1 MIIRTTIRDPAA
13 SAELDVEVTAEPETT
28 IGSLLRALPTAVNG
42 RPCFVG
48 TTKLDP
54 EATVAGSPLVPGATI
69 SVGEPDRA
77 QPWRPLAAAGA
88 IRVFAGPDAG
98 RVIWLSPGSHVI
110 GREWT
115 DIGLLRDQ
123 RVSRRHARLDV
134 SWTGEATVVDLG
146 SRNGTLVD
154 ELPVREPTV
163 LRPDGVLQVGD
174 DRLRWAPL
182 PSSRLRTTRAR
193 DGRVDFDRAFSPA
206 PAVPGVRIA
215 LPRNE
220 TPQRNIAVALLSSL
234 LPLPISIAMAILLK
248 SAYFLLFGILT
259 PITFFATQ
267 WVEGRQRRKKERE
280 FEERKRETLER
291 VRRHVVHEQWLRH
304 LVAPDEVDLTFAATH
319 EGPGLWPRN
328 ADSPDGLTLRVGVA
342 DEPATIQFDGEPW
355 PGFTEPVLRG
365 VPVTV
370 DLREIGV
377 LGVIG
382 PPDPVDALLRWLLVQ
397 LGTLRAPDELRLVLI
412 TASGGEHLA
421 WARWL
426 PHLCPDGPVPC
437 LVGNT
442 PETRTE
448 RIEELKNL
456 VTERLKARER
466 RHGSGFGEDVVVVL
480 DGARALRDI
489 PGMKEVLR
497 EGPSVGVYVIC
508 ADQRS
513 LNECRGVCELDGT
526 GMLLTRGRQGLPV
539 FVQPES
545 LGEQA
550 AERIARAVA
559 PMRDRLTLAR
569 AESVIPSAVRLLD
582 VLGLGVP
589 DADRVLARWS
599 SDPGPTTRVAI
610 GADGS
615 GPVTVDL
622 AADGPHTMLGG
633 ATGAGKSILLQTL
646 VTSLLLANRPD
657 ELNLVL
663 VDFKG
668 GSAFLPFED
677 CPHVVG
683 LIRST
688 GDTAADVF
696 DESAARRVLA
706 SVRAEVRRREAVL
719 ARYGGEIDAYWE
731 AGGRLPR
738 LVMVFD
744 EFARVLETSPDFLR
758 ELVNVAAK
766 GRSLGM
772 HLVLATQ
779 SLQGKLSPEL
789 KNNISLRITL
799 RQNEPS
805 DSTEVLGVPDA
816 ATIPSRLRGRGM
828 IMRVGGEQRTPQLF
842 QTGYLGNPPPT
853 GETPATARVLPW
865 EALGLPRPEAP
876 SSPARGR
883 TDQDLAIAAVLAAAA
898 RLPSGPPFRPLL
910 PPLPAALPLASVSGS
925 DEGVPY
931 GLVDDPANQ
940 AQPAM
945 ALDLGGTERLMVAG
959 GPQSGRTTF
968 VRTLI
973 SSLAARCSPS
983 RVWVY
988 VVENQPG
995 GLAAYASLPH
1005 CGAVAGGGEPDRI
1018 RRMVTW
1024 LAAEVERRRLSPAR
1038 GAGEPV
1044 IVLVIDGWEYFED
1057 RGSPDFFET
1066 PLLVT
1071 VRGIVAGGPPV
1082 GIHVVAVGGYDM
1094 LRGKTPDLF
1103 SQRLFLPFPREE
1115 TRRAYLAS
1123 GMVSPPLLPGRAI
1136 EAATG
1141 LHVQICL
1148 PPEHVTPVPGDR
1160 LPKPFPPLP
1169 DSVPLREV
1177 ADVDRSGDGTLDG
1190 TADGIVSGIPI
1201 GVGGPD
1207 VVPIALDL
1215 FETGPH
1221 LVLVSGP
1228 PGSGRSNAAL
1238 VVATGLLEAGVNV
1251 LAVAPPRSPLVRSLP
1266 GARTPTTTPPAD
1278 ARTPAATSSTD
1289 ARTPTTT
1296 SPADVRILTGTSF
1309 TDAGLREAAAAFGD
1323 ARYAVIVDDFD
1334 QLTITPTEQNFT
1346 TLPTLLQ
1353 DILAPADL
1361 GRRALIMTGDATP
1374 LLEGR
1379 RRSLSAE
1386 VAEILRT
1393 GTRLVLMPSNRVSA
1407 REHGLTLE
1415 PDQFFTGPPGRAYL
1429 CTSRRLDLVQ
1439 IADQSHAT

>member
-1 MIIRTTIRDPAA
+1 MIIRTTIRDAAA
-13 SAELDVEVTAEPETT
+13 SAELDVEVVAEPETT
-28 IGSLLRALPTAVNG
+28 VGSLLRALPVPVRG

-48 TTKLDP
+48 ATKLDP
-54 EATVAGSPLVPGATI
+54 DAPVADTPIVSGTTI
-69 SVGEPDRA
+69 SVGEPDGARRA
-77 QPWRPLAAAGA
+77 QPWRPLTAAGA

-98 RVIWLSPGSHVI
+98 QVLWLSPGSHVI

-115 DIGLLRDQ
+115 DIPLPRDQ
-123 RVSRRHARLDV
+123 KVSRRHARLDV
-134 SWTGEATVVDLG
+134 SWTGEVTVADLG
-146 SRNGTLVD
+146 SRGGTLVD
-154 ELPVREPTV
+154 ELPVRGGEPV
-163 LRPDGVLQVGD
+163 LLGPDGVLQVGD
-174 DRLRWAPL
+174 NRLRWAPL
-182 PSSRLRTTRAR
+182 PPSRLRTTRGR

-206 PAVPGVRIA
+206 PAVPAARIA

-220 TPQRNIAVALLSSL
+220 TPQRNSAVAVLSSL

-248 SAYFLLFGILT
+248 SPYFLLFGILT
-259 PITFFATQ
+259 PVTFFATQ
-267 WVEGRQRRKKERE
+267 WVEGRQRKKKERE
-280 FEERKRETLER
+280 FEERKQEALER
-291 VRRHVVHEQWLRH
+291 IRRHVVHEQWLRH

-342 DEPATIQFDGEPW
+342 DQPATIEFDGERW
-355 PGFTEPVLRG
+355 PGFAEPVLRG

-382 PPDPVDALLRWLLVQ
+382 PPQPVDALLRWLLVQ

-412 TASGGEHLA
+412 TASGGEHLG

-426 PHLCPDGPVPC
+426 PHLSPDGPVPC
-437 LVGNT
+437 LIGNT
-442 PETRTE
+442 PETRAE
-448 RIEELKNL
+448 RVEELKNL
-456 VTERLKARER
+456 VTERRGTR
-466 RHGSGFGEDVVVVL
+466 DRQFSEDVVVVL

-489 PGMKEVLR
+489 PGMKEILR

-513 LNECRGVCELDGT
+513 MNECRGVCDLDGV

-545 LGEQA
+545 LGARA

-569 AESVIPSAVRLLD
+569 AENVIPSAVRLLD

-589 DADRVLARWS
+589 DAGHVLTRWS
-599 SDPGPTTRVAI
+599 TDPRPTTRIAI

-615 GPVTVDL
+615 GPVFVDL

-668 GSAFLPFED
+668 GSAFLPFEH

-696 DESAARRVLA
+696 DESAAGRVLA
-706 SVRAEVRRREAVL
+706 SVRAEVRRREAIL

-853 GETPATARVLPW
+853 GATAATARPLPW
-865 EALGLPRPEAP
+865 PALGLPRPEAP
-876 SSPARGR
+876 SSTARGR
-883 TDQDLAIAAVLAAAA
+883 TDQDLAIAAVLDAA
-898 RLPSGPPFRPLL
+898 RRLPTEPPFRPLL
-910 PPLPAALPLASVSGS
+910 PPLPAALPLAAVAGA
-925 DEGVPY
+925 DGVPY
-931 GLVDDPANQ
+931 GLVDDPDQQ
-940 AQPAM
+940 AQPAL
-945 ALDLGGTERLMVAG
+945 ALNLGGTERLLVAG

-973 SSLAARCSPS
+973 SSLAARCSPAQ
-983 RVWVY
+983 VWLY
-988 VVENQPG
+988 VIENQPD

-1005 CGAVAGGGEPDRI
+1005 CGAVVAAGEPDRV
-1018 RRMVTW
+1018 RRVVTW
-1024 LAAEVERRRLSPAR
+1024 LTGEMDRRRLSPAR
-1038 GAGEPV
+1038 GSGDPA

-1057 RGSPDFFET
+1057 RGDPEFLET
-1066 PLLVT
+1066 PLLVA
-1071 VRGIVAGGPPV
+1071 VRGLVAGGPPV
-1082 GIHVVAVGGYDM
+1082 GIHVVAVGGHDM

-1103 SQRLFLPFPREE
+1103 SQRLLLPFPREE
-1115 TRRAYLAS
+1115 TRRFHLAS
-1123 GMVSPPLLPGRAI
+1123 SMVSPPVLPGRAI

-1148 PPEHVTPVPGDR
+1148 PPEQLTIMPGDGR
-1160 LPKPFPPLP
+1160 RPLAKPFPPMP
-1169 DSVPLREV
+1169 VTIPLSEI
-1177 ADVDRSGDGTLDG
+1177 GDAEGG
-1190 TADGIVSGIPI
+1190 AM

-1207 VVPIALDL
+1207 VVPVGVGGPDVLPVGLDL

-1238 VVATGLLEAGVNV
+1238 VMAAGLLRRGVGV
-1251 LAVAPPRSPLVRSLP
+1251 LAIAPPRSPLIRSLP
-1266 GARTPTTTPPAD
+1266 GARTLA
-1278 ARTPAATSSTD
+1278 
-1289 ARTPTTT
+1289 
-1296 SPADVRILTGTSF
+1296 GTSF
-1309 TDAGLREAAAAFGD
+1309 TDTDLREAVGAFEG
-1323 ARYAVIVDDFD
+1323 ARHAVIVDDFD

-1346 TLPTLLQ
+1346 PQPTLLQ

-1361 GRRALIMTGDATP
+1361 GSRALIMTGDATP

-1386 VAEILRT
+1386 VTEILRT
-1393 GTRLVLMPSNRVSA
+1393 GTRFLLTPANRINA

-1415 PDQFFTGPPGRAYL
+1415 ADQFFGGPPGRAYMA
-1429 CTSRRLDLVQ
+1429 TSRRVDLVQ
-1439 IADQSHAT
+1439 FAAMEDG

>member
-1 MIIRTTIRDPAA
+1 MIIRLTIRDPAA
-13 SAELDVEVTAEPETT
+13 STAVDAEVTAEPETLV
-28 IGSLLRALPTAVNG
+28 GSLLRALPFPVRG
-42 RPCFVG
+42 RPCYVG
-48 TTKLDP
+48 GDKLDP
-54 EATVAGSPLVPGATI
+54 DSPVSDSPLVPGATI
-69 SVGEPDRA
+69 SVGEPERT

-115 DIGLLRDQ
+115 DISLPLDQ
-123 RVSRRHARLDV
+123 KVSRRHARLDV

-154 ELPVREPTV
+154 ELGVQAPVP

-182 PSSRLRTTRAR
+182 PASRLRTTRAR
-193 DGRVDFDRAFSPA
+193 DGRIDFDRAFSPA
-206 PAVPGVRIA
+206 PAVAGARVT

-220 TPQRNIAVALLSSL
+220 APQRNIGVALVSSL
-234 LPLPISIAMAILLK
+234 LPLPISIAMAIFLK
-248 SAYFLLFGILT
+248 SPYFLLFGLLT
-259 PITFFATQ
+259 PITFFGTQ
-267 WVEGRQRRKKERE
+267 WVEGRQRKKKERE
-280 FEERKRETLER
+280 FAQRKQDTMER
-291 VRRHVVHEQWLRH
+291 VRQHVVHEQWLRH
-304 LVAPDEVDLTFAATH
+304 VVAPDEVDLTFAATH
-319 EGPGLWPRN
+319 EGHGLWPRN

-342 DEPATIQFDGEPW
+342 DEPATIAFEGEPW
-355 PGFTEPVLRG
+355 PGFVPPVLRG

-370 DLREIGV
+370 DLRQIGV

-382 PPDPVDALLRWLLVQ
+382 PPGPVDALLRWLLVQ

-421 WARWL
+421 WTRWL
-426 PHLCPDGPVPC
+426 PHLNVDAPVPC

-442 PETRTE
+442 PETRAE
-448 RIEELKNL
+448 RIEELKDL
-456 VTERLKARER
+456 VTERLKAKER
-466 RHGSGFGEDVVVVL
+466 HVTFAEEIVVVL

-497 EGPSVGVYVIC
+497 EGPTVGVYVIC

-513 LNECRGVCELDGT
+513 LNECRGVCELDGA

-539 FVQPES
+539 PVQPES

-569 AESVIPSAVRLLD
+569 ADSVIPDAVRLLD
-582 VLGLGVP
+582 ALGMGVP
-589 DADRVLARWS
+589 DAEAVLTRWAA
-599 SDPGPTTRVAI
+599 DPGPTTRVCV
-610 GADGS
+610 GADGT

-668 GSAFLPFED
+668 GSAFLPFER

-696 DESAARRVLA
+696 DEAAARRVLA

-719 ARYGGEIDAYWE
+719 ARYGGEIDAYWN

-805 DSTEVLGVPDA
+805 DSVEVLGVPDA

-842 QTGYLGNPPPT
+842 QTGYLGDPPST
-853 GETPATARVLPW
+853 GAAPATARLAPW
-865 EALGLPRPEAP
+865 PTLGLPRPESRDGGRRA
-876 SSPARGR
+876 SR
-883 TDQDLAIAAVLAAAA
+883 TDQDLAIAAVLEAAP
-898 RLPSGPPFRPLL
+898 RLPVEPPFRPLL
-910 PPLPAALPLASVSGS
+910 PPLPAALPLAALPGA
-925 DEGVPY
+925 DGVPFA
-931 GLVDDPANQ
+931 LLDDPANQ
-940 AQPAM
+940 AQPVM
-945 ALDLGGTERLMVAG
+945 SLDLAGTERLMVAG

-968 VRTLI
+968 CRTLI
-973 SSLAARCSPS
+973 SSLAARCSPEH
-983 RVWVY
+983 VWLY
-988 VVENQPG
+988 VIENQPG
-995 GLAAYASLPH
+995 GLAAYASLPL
-1005 CGAVAGGGEPDRI
+1005 CGAVVGGGEPDRI
-1018 RRMVTW
+1018 RRLVTW
-1024 LAAEVERRRLSPAR
+1024 LAEEVERRRLARLTPGGPA
-1038 GAGEPV
+1038 APA

-1071 VRGIVAGGPPV
+1071 LRGIVAGGAPV
-1082 GIHVVAVGGYDM
+1082 GIHTVAVGGHDM

-1103 SQRLFLPFPREE
+1103 SRRLFLPFPREE
-1115 TRRAYLAS
+1115 TRRSYLTS
-1123 GMVSPPLLPGRAI
+1123 GMVSPPVLAGRAI
-1136 EAATG
+1136 EAASG
-1141 LHVQICL
+1141 LHAQICL
-1148 PPEHVTPVPGDR
+1148 PPETLPGPVPPVSGSPVSGSPVPGSPVSGR
-1160 LPKPFPPLP
+1160 HSRAPAPAHAASANLGPRPFPPLP
-1169 DSVPLREV
+1169 AAVALRDLPSP
-1177 ADVDRSGDGTLDG
+1177 A
-1190 TADGIVSGIPI
+1190 I
-1201 GVGGPD
+1201 GVGGPG
-1207 VVPIALDL
+1207 VTPVGLDL
-1215 FETGPH
+1215 FDLGPH

-1228 PGSGRSNAAL
+1228 AGSGRSTAAL
-1238 VVATGLLEAGVNV
+1238 VMATVLLRAGVRV
-1251 LAVAPPRSPLVRSLP
+1251 LALAPPRSPLVRSLP
-1266 GARTPTTTPPAD
+1266 EARA
-1278 ARTPAATSSTD
+1278 
-1289 ARTPTTT
+1289 
-1296 SPADVRILTGTSF
+1296 LTGTSF
-1309 TDAGLREAAAAFGD
+1309 TDEELREAVEAFEGD
-1323 ARYAVIVDDFD
+1323 RYAVVVDDVD
-1334 QLTITPTEQNFT
+1334 QITITPREQGFD

-1353 DILAPADL
+1353 DLLAPSEL
-1361 GRRALIMTGDATP
+1361 GRRALVLCGDATS
-1374 LLEGR
+1374 LLEGHR
-1379 RRSLSAE
+1379 RALASEVSEVLRS
-1386 VAEILRT
+1386 
-1393 GTRLVLMPSNRVSA
+1393 GTRFLLTPTSRVHA
-1407 REHGLTLE
+1407 REHGINLE
-1415 PDQFFTGPPGRAYL
+1415 PDQFFAGPPGRAYMG
-1429 CTSRRLDLVQ
+1429 SARRLDLLQ
-1439 IADQSHAT
+1439 FATL

>member
-1 MIIRTTIRDPAA
+1 MTIRDPAA
-13 SAELDVEVTAEPETT
+13 GTAADVEVTAEPETP
-28 IGSLLRALPTAVNG
+28 IGSLLRALPFPING
-42 RPCFVG
+42 RPCYVG
-48 TTKLDP
+48 SGKLDP
-54 EATVAGSPLVPGATI
+54 DATVADSPLVPGATI
-69 SVGEPDRA
+69 SVGEPERT
-77 QPWRPLAAAGA
+77 QPWRPLSAAGA

-98 RVIWLSPGSHVI
+98 RVVWLTPGSHLI
-110 GREWT
+110 GREHA
-115 DIGLLRDQ
+115 DIDLPRDAK
-123 RVSRRHARLDV
+123 VSGRHARIDV

-146 SRNGTLVD
+146 SRHGTRVD
-154 ELPVREPTV
+154 EVDVRGPVA

-182 PSSRLRTTRAR
+182 PPARLRTTRAR

-206 PAVPGVRIA
+206 PAVPAARITM
-215 LPRNE
+215 PRDDV
-220 TPQRNIAVALLSSL
+220 PQRNTAVALLSSL
-234 LPLPISIAMAILLK
+234 LPLPISVAMAILLQ
-248 SAYFLLFGILT
+248 SPYFLLFGILT

-280 FEERKRETLER
+280 FDQRKRHTMELI
-291 VRRHVVHEQWLRH
+291 RRHVIREQWLRH
-304 LVAPDEVDLTFAATH
+304 VVAPDEVDLTFAATH

-342 DEPATIQFDGEPW
+342 DEPATIAFDGEPW
-355 PGFTEPVLRG
+355 PGFVPPVLRG

-397 LGTLRAPDELRLVLI
+397 LGTLRAPDELRVVLI

-426 PHLCPDGPVPC
+426 PHLNVDGPVPC

-442 PETRTE
+442 PQTRAE
-448 RIEELKNL
+448 RVEELKDL

-466 RHGSGFGEDVVVVL
+466 RFAEEVVVIL

-497 EGPSVGVYVIC
+497 QGPSVGVYVIC

-526 GMLLTRGRQGLPV
+526 GMLLTRARRGLPV
-539 FVQPES
+539 PVQPEG
-545 LGEQA
+545 LGMRS

-569 AESVIPSAVRLLD
+569 ADSAVPASVRLLD
-582 VLGLGVP
+582 VLGLP
-589 DADRVLARWS
+589 HLTARDVLARWAAA
-599 SDPGPTTRVAI
+599 PGPTTEVCI

-622 AADGPHTMLGG
+622 AADGPHAMLGG

-646 VTSLLLANRPD
+646 VTALLLANRPD

-668 GSAFLPFED
+668 GGAFLPFER

-706 SVRAEVRRREAVL
+706 SVRAEVRRRESVL
-719 ARYGGEIDAYWE
+719 ARYGGEIDAYWR

-789 KNNISLRITL
+789 KNNIALRITL

-805 DSTEVLGVPDA
+805 DSVEVLGVPDA
-816 ATIPSRLRGRGM
+816 AGIPSRLRGRGM

-842 QTGYLGNPPPT
+842 QTGYLGDPPPS
-853 GETPATARVLPW
+853 GPPPATARLLPW
-865 EALGLPRPEAP
+865 PAVGLPRPEVRQAP
-876 SSPARGR
+876 RAGR
-883 TDQDLAIAAVLAAAA
+883 TDQDLAIEAVAEAA
-898 RLPSGPPFRPLL
+898 RGLRAEPPFRPLL
-910 PPLPAALPLASVSGS
+910 PPLPAALHS
-925 DEGVPY
+925 DVLDGFPGVPY
-931 GLVDDPANQ
+931 GLADDPHHQ
-940 AQPAM
+940 AQPAA

-968 VRTLI
+968 CRTLI
-973 SSLAARCSPS
+973 SSLAARCSPDY
-983 RVWVY
+983 VWLY
-988 VVENQPG
+988 VIEHRPG
-995 GLAAYASLPH
+995 GLAAYADLPH
-1005 CGAVAGGGEPDRI
+1005 CGAVAGGDEPDRI
-1018 RRMVTW
+1018 RRIVTW
-1024 LAAEVERRRLSPAR
+1024 LAAEVERRRTARTPDDPA
-1038 GAGEPV
+1038 
-1044 IVLVIDGWEYFED
+1044 IVLVIDGWEYFEN
-1057 RGSPDFFET
+1057 RGDPDFFET
-1066 PLLVT
+1066 PLLAT
-1071 VRGIVAGGPPV
+1071 LRGIVAGGPPV
-1082 GIHVVAVGGYDM
+1082 GVHTVAAGGHDM

-1103 SQRLFLPFPREE
+1103 SRRLLLPFPREE
-1115 TRRAYLAS
+1115 TRRAYLS
-1123 GMVSPPLLPGRAI
+1123 PSMVSPPMLPGRAI
-1136 EAATG
+1136 EASSG

-1148 PPEHVTPVPGDR
+1148 PPDR
-1160 LPKPFPPLP
+1160 IPARHGRSSARAFPPLP
-1169 DSVPLREV
+1169 AHV
-1177 ADVDRSGDGTLDG
+1177 APGDLPG
-1190 TADGIVSGIPI
+1190 TAV

-1207 VVPIALDL
+1207 VTPVELDL
-1215 FETGPH
+1215 FGAGPH

-1228 PGSGRSNAAL
+1228 PGSGRSTAAL
-1238 VVATGLLEAGVNV
+1238 AIASMLLGQGIPV
-1251 LAVAPPRSPLVRSLP
+1251 LALAPPRSPLVRLP
-1266 GARTPTTTPPAD
+1266 GARA
-1278 ARTPAATSSTD
+1278 
-1289 ARTPTTT
+1289 
-1296 SPADVRILTGTSF
+1296 LTGTTF
-1309 TDAGLREAAAAFGD
+1309 ADADLREAVAGLD
-1323 ARYAVIVDDFD
+1323 RYAVVADDLD
-1334 QLTITPTEQNFT
+1334 QLTITAAEQGFD

-1353 DILAPADL
+1353 DILAPSEL
-1361 GRRALIMTGDATP
+1361 GRRALVLAGDATP
-1374 LLEGR
+1374 LLEGH
-1379 RRSLSAE
+1379 RRSLAGE
-1386 VAEILRT
+1386 VTEMLRSGVRILLT
-1393 GTRLVLMPSNRVSA
+1393 PANRVQA
-1407 REHGLTLE
+1407 REHGISLE
-1415 PDQFFTGPPGRAYL
+1415 PDQFFTGPSGRGYL
-1429 CTSRRLDLVQ
+1429 AVARRVELVQ
-1439 IADQSHAT
+1439 LTAFPHP

>member
-1 MIIRTTIRDPAA
+1 MIIRLTIRDPAA
-13 SAELDVEVTAEPETT
+13 STAVDVEVTAEPETP
-28 IGSLLRALPTAVNG
+28 IGSLLRSLPFPVKG
-42 RPCFVG
+42 RPCYVG
-48 TTKLDP
+48 SGKLDP
-54 EATVAGSPLVPGATI
+54 EATVAESPLVPGATI
-69 SVGEPDRA
+69 SVGEPERT

-98 RVIWLSPGSHVI
+98 RVVWLSPGSHVI

-115 DIGLLRDQ
+115 DISLLRDQ

-154 ELPVREPTV
+154 ETVARVPVA
-163 LRPDGVLQVGD
+163 LRPEGVLQVGD
-174 DRLRWAPL
+174 DRMRWAPL
-182 PSSRLRTTRAR
+182 PPARLRTRRSR
-193 DGRVDFDRAFSPA
+193 DGRIDFDRAFSPA
-206 PAVPGVRIA
+206 PAVPAARITM
-215 LPRNE
+215 PRDE
-220 TPQRNIAVALLSSL
+220 VPQRNIAVALLSSL

-280 FEERKRETLER
+280 FEQRKRETVER
-291 VRRHVVHEQWLRH
+291 IRRHVVHEQWLRH
-304 LVAPDEVDLTFAATH
+304 VVAPDEVDLTFAATH

-342 DEPATIQFDGEPW
+342 DEPATITFDGEPW
-355 PGFTEPVLRG
+355 PEFVQPVLRG

-397 LGTLRAPDELRLVLI
+397 LGTLRAPDELRLVVI

-421 WARWL
+421 WTRWL
-426 PHLCPDGPVPC
+426 PHLNVDAPVPC

-442 PETRTE
+442 PQTRTE
-448 RIEELKNL
+448 RIEELKDL
-456 VTERLKARER
+456 VTERLKHRDR
-466 RHGSGFGEDVVVVL
+466 RFGEDVVVVL

-513 LNECRGVCELDGT
+513 LNECRGVCELDGA

-539 FVQPES
+539 PVQPES

-569 AESVIPSAVRLLD
+569 AESVIPASVRLLD
-582 VLGLGVP
+582 ALGLEAPG
-589 DADRVLARWS
+589 AEAVLALWAA
-599 SDPGPTTRVAI
+599 DPGPTTRVCV

-668 GSAFLPFED
+668 GSAFLPFEH

-706 SVRAEVRRREAVL
+706 SVRAEVRRREAIL
-719 ARYGGEIDAYWE
+719 ARYGGEIDVYWN

-744 EFARVLETSPDFLR
+744 EFARVLEVSPDFLR

-842 QTGYLGNPPPT
+842 QTGYLGDPPPT
-853 GETPATARVLPW
+853 GTASASARPAPW
-865 EALGLPRPEAP
+865 PALGLPRPEVRG
-876 SSPARGR
+876 ARRASR
-883 TDQDLAIAAVLAAAA
+883 TDQDLAIAAVLAAA
-898 RLPSGPPFRPLL
+898 RGLPVEPPFRPLL
-910 PPLPAALPLASVSGS
+910 PPLPAELPL
-925 DEGVPY
+925 DEVAGAGGVPF
-931 GLVDDPANQ
+931 GLVDDPAGQ

-968 VRTLI
+968 CRTLI

-983 RVWVY
+983 QVWLY

-995 GLAAYASLPH
+995 GLSAYADLRH
-1005 CGAVAGGGEPDRI
+1005 CGAVASGAEPDRI
-1018 RRMVTW
+1018 RRIVTW
-1024 LAAEVERRRLSPAR
+1024 LADEVERRRLARLSPGGP
-1038 GAGEPV
+1038 GAPV
-1044 IVLVIDGWEYFED
+1044 VVFVIDGWEYFED
-1057 RGSPDFFET
+1057 RGNPDFFET

-1071 VRGIVAGGPPV
+1071 LRGIVAGGPPV
-1082 GIHVVAVGGYDM
+1082 GIHTVAVGGHDM

-1103 SQRLFLPFPREE
+1103 SRRLFLPFPREE
-1115 TRRAYLAS
+1115 TRRSYLSS
-1123 GMVSPPLLPGRAI
+1123 GMVSPPVLPGRAI
-1136 EAATG
+1136 EAAGG

-1148 PPEHVTPVPGDR
+1148 PPERIPAPPVPARHSREPAGR
-1160 LPKPFPPLP
+1160 ARAFPPLP
-1169 DSVPLREV
+1169 GSVPLSRLEGP
-1177 ADVDRSGDGTLDG
+1177 A
-1190 TADGIVSGIPI
+1190 I
-1201 GVGGPD
+1201 GVGGPE
-1207 VVPIALDL
+1207 VAPVELDL
-1215 FETGPH
+1215 FELGPH

-1228 PGSGRSNAAL
+1228 GGSGRSNAAL
-1238 VVATGLLEAGVNV
+1238 VMATVLLRAGVSV
-1251 LAVAPPRSPLVRSLP
+1251 LAVGPPRSPLVRSLP
-1266 GARTPTTTPPAD
+1266 GARTL
-1278 ARTPAATSSTD
+1278 
-1289 ARTPTTT
+1289 
-1296 SPADVRILTGTSF
+1296 VGTSF
-1309 TDAGLREAAAAFGD
+1309 ADADLREAVAAFGD
-1323 ARYAVIVDDFD
+1323 GRYAVVVDDFD
-1334 QLTITPTEQNFT
+1334 QVTITPREQGFD

-1353 DILAPADL
+1353 DIIAPSEL
-1361 GRRALIMTGDATP
+1361 GRRALVLAGDATP
-1374 LLEGR
+1374 LLEGH
-1379 RRSLSAE
+1379 RRSLAGE
-1386 VAEILRT
+1386 VTEVLRT
-1393 GTRLVLMPSNRVSA
+1393 GTRLLLTPANRVTA
-1407 REHGLTLE
+1407 REHGMSLE
-1415 PDQFFTGPPGRAYL
+1415 PDQFFAGPAGRAYL
-1429 CTSRRLDLVQ
+1429 ATARRVELVQ
-1439 IADQSHAT
+1439 LAAL

>member
-28 IGSLLRALPTAVNG
+28 IGSLLRALPVAVKG

-48 TTKLDP
+48 TGKLDP
-54 EATVAGSPLVPGATI
+54 EAAVAGSPLVPGATI
-69 SVGEPDRA
+69 SVGEPERT
-77 QPWRPLAAAGA
+77 QPWRPLTAAGA

-134 SWTGEATVVDLG
+134 SWTGEATVADLG

-182 PSSRLRTTRAR
+182 PSSRLRTTRGR
-193 DGRVDFDRAFSPA
+193 DGRIDFDRAFSPA
-206 PAVPGVRIA
+206 PAVPAGRIA
-215 LPRNE
+215 LPRSE
-220 TPQRNIAVALLSSL
+220 VPQRNIAVALLSSL

-259 PITFFATQ
+259 PVTFFATQ

-280 FEERKRETLER
+280 FDECKRETAER
-291 VRRHVVHEQWLRH
+291 IRRHVVHEQWLRH
-304 LVAPDEVDLTFAATH
+304 VVAPDEVDLTFAATH

-382 PPDPVDALLRWLLVQ
+382 PPEPVDALLRWLLVQ

-426 PHLCPDGPVPC
+426 PHLSVDGPVPC

-442 PETRTE
+442 PETRTA

-456 VTERLKARER
+456 VTERRKVRD
-466 RHGSGFGEDVVVVL
+466 RHSGFGEDVVVVL

-489 PGMKEVLR
+489 PGMKEILR

-589 DADRVLARWS
+589 DADLVLSRWS
-599 SDPGPTTRVAI
+599 THPGPTTRVAI

-706 SVRAEVRRREAVL
+706 SVRAEVRRREAIL
-719 ARYGGEIDAYWE
+719 ARYGGEIDAYWD

-816 ATIPSRLRGRGM
+816 AAIPSRLRGRGM

-842 QTGYLGNPPPT
+842 QSGYLGNPPPT
-853 GETPATARVLPW
+853 GAAPATARLLPW
-865 EALGLPRPEAP
+865 SALGLPRPSP
-876 SSPARGR
+876 RSSPVRGR
-883 TDQDLAIAAVLAAAA
+883 SDQDLAIAAVLDAA
-898 RLPSGPPFRPLL
+898 RRLPGDPPFRPLL
-910 PPLPAALPLASVSGS
+910 PPLPASLELGRMAASYRSADGPRGPV
-925 DEGVPY
+925 EVPY
-931 GLVDDPANQ
+931 GLVDDPVNQ

-973 SSLAARCSPS
+973 SSLAARCSPAQ
-983 RVWVY
+983 VWVY
-988 VVENQPG
+988 VIENQPG

-1005 CGAVAGGGEPDRI
+1005 CGAVVGADEPDRI

-1024 LAAEVERRRLSPAR
+1024 LAGEVERRRLSRLSPAT
-1038 GAGEPV
+1038 GSGDPV

-1057 RGSPDFFET
+1057 RGNPDFFET

-1082 GIHVVAVGGYDM
+1082 GIHVVAVGGHDM

-1115 TRRAYLAS
+1115 TRRAYLTS
-1123 GMVSPPLLPGRAI
+1123 GMVSPPVLPGRAV

-1141 LHVQICL
+1141 LHVQLCL
-1148 PPEHVTPVPGDR
+1148 PPDQVVAARGEGR

-1169 DSVPLREV
+1169 VAIPLDAV
-1177 ADVDRSGDGTLDG
+1177 GGAAGV
-1190 TADGIVSGIPI
+1190 PI

-1207 VVPIALDL
+1207 VLPIGLDI
-1215 FETGPH
+1215 FGAGPH

-1238 VVATGLLEAGVNV
+1238 VMATGLLRAGVNV
-1251 LAVAPPRSPLVRSLP
+1251 LAVAPPRSPLTRSLP
-1266 GARTPTTTPPAD
+1266 GARTLA
-1278 ARTPAATSSTD
+1278 
-1289 ARTPTTT
+1289 
-1296 SPADVRILTGTSF
+1296 GTSF
-1309 TDAGLREAAAAFGD
+1309 TDADLREAVAAFEGT
-1323 ARYAVIVDDFD
+1323 RHAVIVDDFD
-1334 QLTITPTEQNFT
+1334 QLTIAPREQGFD

-1361 GRRALIMTGDATP
+1361 GRRALILTGDATP
-1374 LLEGR
+1374 LLEGH

-1386 VAEILRT
+1386 VTEILRA
-1393 GTRLVLMPSNRVSA
+1393 GTRLLLTPANRVVA
-1407 REHGLTLE
+1407 REHGVNLE
-1415 PDQFFTGPPGRAYL
+1415 PDQFFGGPPGRAYL
-1429 CTSRRLDLVQ
+1429 GTARRLDLVQ
-1439 IADQSHAT
+1439 LAAL

>member
-1 MIIRTTIRDPAA
+1 MIIRLTVRDPAA
-13 SAELDVEVTAEPETT
+13 SSAVDVEVTAEPQTL
-28 IGSLLRALPTAVNG
+28 IGSLLRALPFPVQG

-48 TTKLDP
+48 SGKLDP
-54 EATVAGSPLVPGATI
+54 ESTVAESPLVPGATI
-69 SVGEPDRA
+69 SVGEPERVP
-77 QPWRPLAAAGA
+77 PWRPLAAAGA

-98 RVIWLSPGSHVI
+98 QVVWLSPGSHVI

-115 DIGLLRDQ
+115 DISLLRDPK
-123 RVSRRHARLDV
+123 VSRQHARLDV
-134 SWTGEATVVDLG
+134 SWSGEATVVDLG
-146 SRNGTLVD
+146 SRNGTTVD
-154 ELPVREPTV
+154 ELGLRGPAV

-174 DRLRWAPL
+174 NRLRWAPL
-182 PSSRLRTTRAR
+182 PPSRLRTARAR
-193 DGRVDFDRAFSPA
+193 DGHIDFDRAFSPA
-206 PAVPGVRIA
+206 PAVPGARLA

-220 TPQRNIAVALLSSL
+220 VPQRNIAVALLSSL

-267 WVEGRQRRKKERE
+267 WAEGRQRKKKERE
-280 FEERKRETLER
+280 FDERRRETVELM
-291 VRRHVVHEQWLRH
+291 RRHVVHEQWLRH
-304 LVAPDEVDLTFAATH
+304 VVAPDEVDLTFAATH

-342 DEPATIQFDGEPW
+342 DEPATIGFDGEQW
-355 PGFTEPVLRG
+355 PDFVKPLLRG

-382 PPDPVDALLRWLLVQ
+382 PPEPVDALLRWLLVQ

-426 PHLCPDGPVPC
+426 PHLNVDGPVPC

-442 PETRTE
+442 RETRTE
-448 RIEELKNL
+448 RIEELKDL
-456 VTERLKARER
+456 VNERLKVRDR
-466 RHGSGFGEDVVVVL
+466 RFGEEVVVVL

-513 LNECRGVCELDGT
+513 LNECRGVCELDGA

-539 FVQPES
+539 SVQPES

-569 AESVIPSAVRLLD
+569 ADSVIPDAVRLLN
-582 VLGLGVP
+582 VLDLAEP
-589 DADRVLARWS
+589 SAEAVLSRWS
-599 SDPGPTTRVAI
+599 ADPGPTTRVCV

-615 GPVTVDL
+615 GAVTVDL
-622 AADGPHTMLGG
+622 ATDGPHTMLGG

-668 GSAFLPFED
+668 GGAFLPFEH

-706 SVRAEVRRREAVL
+706 SVRAEVRRREATL
-719 ARYGGEIDAYWE
+719 ARYGGEIDVYWN

-842 QTGYLGNPPPT
+842 QTGYLGDPPPT
-853 GETPATARVLPW
+853 GAATASARLLPW
-865 EALGLPRPEAP
+865 PTLGLPRPENRDAP
-876 SSPARGR
+876 RAGR
-883 TDQDLAIAAVLAAAA
+883 SDQDLAIAAVIAASG
-898 RLPSGPPFRPLL
+898 RLPAAPPFRPLL
-910 PPLPAALPLASVSGS
+910 PPLPAVVPLMELEA
-925 DEGVPY
+925 DGVPY
-931 GLVDDPANQ
+931 GLADDPVNQ

-945 ALDLGGTERLMVAG
+945 GLDLAGTERLMVAG

-968 VRTLI
+968 CRTLL
-973 SSLAARCSPS
+973 SSLAARCSPAQ
-983 RVWVY
+983 VWLY

-995 GLAAYASLPH
+995 GLAAYADLPH
-1005 CGAVAGGGEPDRI
+1005 CGAVAGAGEPDRV
-1018 RRMVTW
+1018 RRIVTW
-1024 LAAEVERRRLSPAR
+1024 LAGEVERRRLSRLSPGGSDAPA
-1038 GAGEPV
+1038 
-1044 IVLVIDGWEYFED
+1044 IVFVIDGWEYFED
-1057 RGSPDFFET
+1057 RGNPDFFET

-1071 VRGIVAGGPPV
+1071 LRGIVAGGPQV
-1082 GIHVVAVGGYDM
+1082 GVHTVAVGGHDM

-1103 SQRLFLPFPREE
+1103 SRRLFLPFPREE
-1115 TRRAYLAS
+1115 TRRAYLSS
-1123 GMVSPPLLPGRAI
+1123 GMVSPPVLPGRAI
-1136 EAATG
+1136 EAAGG

-1148 PPEHVTPVPGDR
+1148 PPERVPHPPAPARHSREPAWPV
-1160 LPKPFPPLP
+1160 KAFPPLP
-1169 DSVPLREV
+1169 ARVPF
-1177 ADVDRSGDGTLDG
+1177 DGS
-1190 TADGIVSGIPI
+1190 AI
-1201 GVGGPD
+1201 GVGGPE
-1207 VVPIALDL
+1207 VAPVGLDL

-1238 VVATGLLEAGVNV
+1238 VMATTLLRAGVNV
-1251 LAVAPPRSPLVRSLP
+1251 LAVGPPRSPLVRSLP
-1266 GARTPTTTPPAD
+1266 GARTLA
-1278 ARTPAATSSTD
+1278 
-1289 ARTPTTT
+1289 
-1296 SPADVRILTGTSF
+1296 GTSF
-1309 TDAGLREAAAAFGD
+1309 ADADLREVVAAFEGHP
-1323 ARYAVIVDDFD
+1323 YAVVMDDFD
-1334 QLTITPTEQNFT
+1334 QLTITPAEKGFD
-1346 TLPTLLQ
+1346 TLPTLPQ
-1353 DILAPADL
+1353 DILAPAEL
-1361 GRRALIMTGDATP
+1361 GRRALILAGDATP
-1374 LLEGR
+1374 LLEGH
-1379 RRSLSAE
+1379 RRSLAGE
-1386 VAEILRT
+1386 VTEMLRS
-1393 GTRLVLMPSNRVSA
+1393 GTRFLLTPTNRVIA
-1407 REHGLTLE
+1407 REHGVHLE
-1415 PDQFFTGPPGRAYL
+1415 PDQFFAGPAGRAYL
-1429 CTSRRLDLVQ
+1429 ATARRLELVQ
-1439 IADQSHAT
+1439 LASM

>member
-1 MIIRTTIRDPAA
+1 MTIRDPAQP
-13 SAELDVEVTAEPETT
+13 AELDVEVTAEPQTP
-28 IGSLLRALPTAVNG
+28 IGSLLRALPFPVKG

-48 TTKLDP
+48 TGKLDP
-54 EATVAGSPLVPGATI
+54 DSTLADSPLVPGSTI
-69 SVGEPDRA
+69 SVGEPERA

-88 IRVFAGPDAG
+88 IRVFSGPDAG
-98 RVIWLSPGSHVI
+98 LVIWLSPGSHVI
-110 GREWT
+110 GRERT
-115 DIGLLRDQ
+115 DIPLLRDQ
-123 RVSRRHARLDV
+123 KISRAHARLDI

-154 ELPVREPTV
+154 ELNVREPAV

-182 PSSRLRTTRAR
+182 PPARLRTTRGG
-193 DGRVDFDRAFSPA
+193 DGHVDFDRAFSPA
-206 PAVPGVRIA
+206 PAVPAARIA
-215 LPRNE
+215 MPRNE
-220 TPQRNIAVALLSSL
+220 VPQRNIAVALLSSL

-259 PITFFATQ
+259 PVTFFATQ

-280 FEERKRETLER
+280 FDQRKRETAER
-291 VRRHVVHEQWLRH
+291 IRRHVVHEQWLRH

-342 DEPATIQFDGEPW
+342 DEPATIAFDGEPW
-355 PGFTEPVLRG
+355 PDFVQPVLRG

-382 PPDPVDALLRWLLVQ
+382 PPEPVDALLRWLLVQ

-412 TASGGEHLA
+412 TASTGEHLA
-421 WARWL
+421 WTRWL
-426 PHLCPDGPVPC
+426 PHLNVEAPC
-437 LVGNT
+437 LIGNT
-442 PETRTE
+442 RETRIE
-448 RIEELKNL
+448 RIDELKNL
-456 VTERLKARER
+456 VTERLKVRDR
-466 RHGSGFGEDVVVVL
+466 RFAEEIVVVL

-497 EGPSVGVYVIC
+497 QGPSVGVYVIC

-513 LNECRGVCELDGT
+513 LNECRGVCELDGA

-539 FVQPES
+539 SVQPEH
-545 LGEQA
+545 LGRRA

-569 AESVIPSAVRLLD
+569 AESVIPGSVRLVD
-582 VLGLGVP
+582 ALGLGVP
-589 DADRVLARWS
+589 DADLILARWNT
-599 SDPGPTTRVAI
+599 DPRPTTKVVI

-646 VTSLLLANRPD
+646 VTALLLANRPD

-668 GSAFLPFED
+668 GSAFLPFEH

-719 ARYGGEIDAYWE
+719 ARYGGEIDVYWD

-816 ATIPSRLRGRGM
+816 AAIPSRLRGRGM

-842 QTGYLGNPPPT
+842 QTGYLGDPPPS
-853 GETPATARVLPW
+853 GAAPATARLLPW
-865 EALGLPRPEAP
+865 PALGLPRPVLKDPPRA
-876 SSPARGR
+876 GR
-883 TDQDLAIAAVLAAAA
+883 TDQDLVIEAAVAAA
-898 RLPSGPPFRPLL
+898 RRLPVEPPFRPLL
-910 PPLPAALPLASVSGS
+910 PPLPASIGLERLGEA
-925 DEGVPY
+925 DGVPY
-931 GLVDDPANQ
+931 ALADDPANQ

-945 ALDLGGTERLMVAG
+945 ALELDGTERLMVAG

-968 VRTLI
+968 VRTLV
-973 SSLAARCSPS
+973 SSLAARYSPS
-983 RVWVY
+983 EVWLY
-988 VVENQPG
+988 VIEHQPG
-995 GLAAYASLPH
+995 GLAAYEGLPH

-1018 RRMVTW
+1018 RRIVTW
-1024 LAAEVERRRLSPAR
+1024 LAGEMERRRLSR
-1038 GAGEPV
+1038 LSAGGDDPV
-1044 IVLVIDGWEYFED
+1044 IVLVIDGWEYFEN
-1057 RGSPDFFET
+1057 RGDPDFFET

-1071 VRGIVAGGPPV
+1071 LRGVVAGGPPV
-1082 GIHVVAVGGYDM
+1082 GIHVVAVGGHDM

-1103 SQRLFLPFPREE
+1103 SRRLFLPFPREE
-1115 TRRAYLAS
+1115 TRRSYLSS
-1123 GMVSPPLLPGRAI
+1123 GMVSPPLLAGRAI
-1136 EAATG
+1136 EAASG

-1148 PPEHVTPVPGDR
+1148 PPAQTPTAPAGNSR
-1160 LPKPFPPLP
+1160 PPKVFPPLP
-1169 DSVPLREV
+1169 VTLPLTT
-1177 ADVDRSGDGTLDG
+1177 AGTTG
-1190 TADGIVSGIPI
+1190 VPI

-1207 VVPIALDL
+1207 VTPVELDL
-1215 FETGPH
+1215 FGMGPH

-1238 VVATGLLEAGVNV
+1238 VIAAGLLRAGVNV
-1251 LAVAPPRSPLVRSLP
+1251 LAVAPPRSPLTRALP
-1266 GARTPTTTPPAD
+1266 GART
-1278 ARTPAATSSTD
+1278 
-1289 ARTPTTT
+1289 
-1296 SPADVRILTGTSF
+1296 LTGTSF
-1309 TDAGLREAAAAFGD
+1309 TDEELRQAASAFEGT
-1323 ARYAVIVDDFD
+1323 RHAVVVDDFD
-1334 QLTITPTEQNFT
+1334 QLTITPREQGFE

-1353 DILAPADL
+1353 DVLAPSAL
-1361 GRRALIMTGDATP
+1361 GRRALILAGDATP
-1374 LLEGR
+1374 LLEGH
-1379 RRSLSAE
+1379 RRSLSSE
-1386 VAEILRT
+1386 VTEVLRT
-1393 GTRLVLMPSNRVSA
+1393 GARLLLTPTNRVNA
-1407 REHGLTLE
+1407 REHGLNLE
-1415 PDQFFTGPPGRAYL
+1415 PDQFFAGPPGRAYL
-1429 CTSRRLDLVQ
+1429 VASRRMELVQ
-1439 IADQSHAT
+1439 VAAFDR

>member
-1 MIIRTTIRDPAA
+1 MIIRLTIRDPVAA
-13 SAELDVEVTAEPETT
+13 TAVDVEVTAEPETL
-28 IGSLLRALPTAVNG
+28 IGSLLRALPFPVKG
-42 RPCFVG
+42 RPCYVG
-48 TTKLDP
+48 TDKLDP
-54 EATVAGSPLVPGATI
+54 ETRVADGPLVPGATI
-69 SVGEPDRA
+69 SVGEPERVH
-77 QPWRPLAAAGA
+77 PWRPLAAAGA

-98 RVIWLSPGSHVI
+98 RVVWLSPGGHVI
-110 GREWT
+110 GRERT
-115 DIGLLRDQ
+115 DISLVRDQ
-123 RVSRRHARLDV
+123 RASRQHALLNV
-134 SWTGEATVVDLG
+134 SWTGEATVTDLG
-146 SRNGTLVD
+146 SRNGTLVN
-154 ELPVREPTV
+154 EVGVRLPTA

-182 PSSRLRTTRAR
+182 PPARLRTVRNA
-193 DGRVDFDRAFSPA
+193 DGHIDFDRAFSHA
-206 PAVPGVRIA
+206 PAVTGTRITM
-215 LPRNE
+215 PRNE
-220 TPQRNIAVALLSSL
+220 VPQRNIAVALLSSL

-248 SAYFLLFGILT
+248 SPYFLLFGILT
-259 PITFFATQ
+259 PITFFGTQ
-267 WVEGRQRRKKERE
+267 WVEGRQRKKKELE
-280 FEERKRETLER
+280 FDQRKRDTMER
-291 VRRHVVHEQWLRH
+291 IRQHVVHEQWLRH
-304 LVAPDEVDLTFAATH
+304 VVAPDEVDLTFAATH

-342 DEPATIQFDGEPW
+342 DEPATITFDGEPW
-355 PGFTEPVLRG
+355 PEFVPPPLRG

-382 PPDPVDALLRWLLVQ
+382 PHEPVNALLRWLLVQ

-421 WARWL
+421 WTRWL
-426 PHLCPDGPVPC
+426 PHLNVAGAPVPC

-442 PETRTE
+442 RETRTE
-448 RIEELKNL
+448 RIEELKEL
-456 VTERLKARER
+456 VTERLKVRER
-466 RHGSGFGEDVVVVL
+466 HVAFGEDVVVVL

-513 LNECRGVCELDGT
+513 LNECRGVCELDGA
-526 GMLLTRGRQGLPV
+526 GMRLTRGRQGLPV
-539 FVQPES
+539 AVQPES
-545 LGEQA
+545 LGERA

-569 AESVIPSAVRLLD
+569 ADSVIPDAVRLLD
-582 VLGLGVP
+582 ALGLP
-589 DADRVLARWS
+589 EPTPEAVLARWGA
-599 SDPGPTTRVAI
+599 DPGPTTKVCV
-610 GADGS
+610 GADGG

-668 GSAFLPFED
+668 GSAFLPFEH

-706 SVRAEVRRREAVL
+706 SVRAEVRRREAIL
-719 ARYGGEIDAYWE
+719 ARYGGEIDVYWNS
-731 AGGRLPR
+731 GGRLPR

-816 ATIPSRLRGRGM
+816 ASIPSRLRGRGM

-842 QTGYLGNPPPT
+842 QTGYLGDPPPT
-853 GETPATARVLPW
+853 GLATASARLAPW
-865 EALGLPRPEAP
+865 STLGLPRPESGDAP
-876 SSPARGR
+876 RAGR
-883 TDQDLAIAAVLAAAA
+883 TDQDLAIAAVLATAPRLAAE
-898 RLPSGPPFRPLL
+898 PPFRPLL
-910 PPLPAALPLASVSGS
+910 PPLPAALPLEAVEGAG
-925 DEGVPY
+925 GVPF
-931 GLVDDPANQ
+931 GLIDDPANQ
-940 AQPAM
+940 AQPAA
-945 ALDLGGTERLMVAG
+945 ALELDGTERIMVAG

-968 VRTLI
+968 CRTLI
-973 SSLAARCSPS
+973 TSLAAGCSPAQ
-983 RVWVY
+983 VWLY
-988 VVENQPG
+988 VVENHPG
-995 GLAAYASLPH
+995 GLSAYASLPH
-1005 CGAVAGGGEPDRI
+1005 CGAVAGAGEPDRI
-1018 RRMVTW
+1018 RRIVTW
-1024 LAAEVERRRLSPAR
+1024 LADEVERRRLARLSP
-1038 GAGEPV
+1038 GEPAAPV
-1044 IVLVIDGWEYFED
+1044 IVFVIDGWEYFED

-1071 VRGIVAGGPPV
+1071 LRGIVAGGPPV
-1082 GIHVVAVGGYDM
+1082 GVHTVAVGGHDM

-1103 SQRLFLPFPREE
+1103 SRRLFLAFPREE
-1115 TRRAYLAS
+1115 TRRSYLSS
-1123 GMVSPPLLPGRAI
+1123 GMVSPPLLAGRAI
-1136 EAATG
+1136 EAASG

-1148 PPEHVTPVPGDR
+1148 PPDQ
-1160 LPKPFPPLP
+1160 LPAPPAPARHSREPARQARAFPPLP
-1169 DSVPLREV
+1169 VSVPLSR
-1177 ADVDRSGDGTLDG
+1177 LDG
-1190 TADGIVSGIPI
+1190 AAI
-1201 GVGGPD
+1201 GVGGPG
-1207 VVPIALDL
+1207 VAPVELDL
-1215 FETGPH
+1215 FDLGPH

-1228 PGSGRSNAAL
+1228 AGSGRSNAAL
-1238 VVATGLLEAGVNV
+1238 VMATVLLRAGVHV
-1251 LAVAPPRSPLVRSLP
+1251 LAVGPPRSPLVRSLP
-1266 GARTPTTTPPAD
+1266 GARTL
-1278 ARTPAATSSTD
+1278 
-1289 ARTPTTT
+1289 
-1296 SPADVRILTGTSF
+1296 VGTSF
-1309 TDAGLREAAAAFGD
+1309 ADADLREAVAAFEGE
-1323 ARYAVIVDDFD
+1323 RYAVVVDDFD
-1334 QLTITPTEQNFT
+1334 QITITAREQGFD

-1353 DILAPADL
+1353 DLLAPAEL
-1361 GRRALIMTGDATP
+1361 GRRALVLAGDATP
-1374 LLEGR
+1374 LLEGH
-1379 RRSLSAE
+1379 RRSLSGE
-1386 VAEILRT
+1386 VTEVLRSGSRFLLT
-1393 GTRLVLMPSNRVSA
+1393 PTSRVNA
-1407 REHGLTLE
+1407 REHGVSLE
-1415 PDQFFTGPPGRAYL
+1415 PDQFFAGPVGRAYL
-1429 CTSRRLDLVQ
+1429 GTARRLDLVQ
-1439 IADQSHAT
+1439 FAML

>member
-13 SAELDVEVTAEPETT
+13 AAELDVEVTAEPETT
-28 IGSLLRALPTAVNG
+28 IGSLLRALPIAVKG

-48 TTKLDP
+48 TAKLDP
-54 EATVAGSPLVPGATI
+54 EAAVAGSPIVPGATI
-69 SVGEPDRA
+69 SVGEPERV
-77 QPWRPLAAAGA
+77 QPWRPLTAAGA

-154 ELPVREPTV
+154 ELPVREPAA

-174 DRLRWAPL
+174 NRLRWAPL
-182 PSSRLRTTRAR
+182 PPSRLRTTRAR
-193 DGRVDFDRAFSPA
+193 DGRIDFDRAFSPA
-206 PAVPGVRIA
+206 PAVPGARLT

-220 TPQRNIAVALLSSL
+220 SPPRNIAVALLSSL

-342 DEPATIQFDGEPW
+342 DEPATIQLDGEPW
-355 PGFTEPVLRG
+355 PGFSEPMLRG

-382 PPDPVDALLRWLLVQ
+382 PPEPVDALLRWLLVQ

-426 PHLCPDGPVPC
+426 PHLCPDGSPIPC

-456 VTERLKARER
+456 VTERLELRER
-466 RHGSGFGEDVVVVL
+466 RFSEEVVVVL

-539 FVQPES
+539 SVQPES
-545 LGEQA
+545 LGKQA

-569 AESVIPSAVRLLD
+569 AEAVIPSAVRLLD

-589 DADRVLARWS
+589 DAGLVLGRWS
-599 SDPGPTTRVAI
+599 ADPRPTTRVAI

-668 GSAFLPFED
+668 GSAFLPFEH

-706 SVRAEVRRREAVL
+706 SVRAEVRRREAIL
-719 ARYGGEIDAYWE
+719 ARYGGEIDAYWD

-744 EFARVLETSPDFLR
+744 EFARVLESSPDFLR

-816 ATIPSRLRGRGM
+816 AAIPSRQRGRGM

-842 QTGYLGNPPPT
+842 QTGYLGDAPPA
-853 GETPATARVLPW
+853 GAAPATARVLPW
-865 EALGLPRPEAP
+865 NALGLPRPEAP
-876 SSPARGR
+876 SSQARGR
-883 TDQDLAIAAVLAAAA
+883 TDQDLAIAAVLDAAR
-898 RLPSGPPFRPLL
+898 RLPSEPPFRPLL
-910 PPLPAALPLASVSGS
+910 PPLPAALPLASVVAA
-925 DEGVPY
+925 DGVPY
-931 GLVDDPANQ
+931 GLADDPANQ

-968 VRTLI
+968 VRTLV

-988 VVENQPG
+988 VIENQPRG
-995 GLAAYASLPH
+995 PAAYASLPH
-1005 CGAVAGGGEPDRI
+1005 CGAVAGPGEPDRI

-1024 LAAEVERRRLSPAR
+1024 LAGEVERRRLSR
-1038 GAGEPV
+1038 GTGDPV

-1057 RGSPDFFET
+1057 RGNPDFVET

-1082 GIHVVAVGGYDM
+1082 GIHVVAVGGHDM

-1115 TRRAYLAS
+1115 TRRAYLSS
-1123 GMVSPPLLPGRAI
+1123 GMVSPPVLPGRAI

-1141 LHVQICL
+1141 LHVQICV
-1148 PPEHVTPVPGDR
+1148 PPEQVTAVPGER

-1169 DSVPLREV
+1169 TTVPLPETGD
-1177 ADVDRSGDGTLDG
+1177 AD
-1190 TADGIVSGIPI
+1190 GIPI

-1207 VVPIALDL
+1207 VLPIGLDL

-1238 VVATGLLEAGVNV
+1238 VMATGLLRAGVDV
-1251 LAVAPPRSPLVRSLP
+1251 LAIAPPRSPLTRSLP
-1266 GARTPTTTPPAD
+1266 GARTLA
-1278 ARTPAATSSTD
+1278 
-1289 ARTPTTT
+1289 
-1296 SPADVRILTGTSF
+1296 GTSF
-1309 TDAGLREAAAAFGD
+1309 TDADLREAAAAFEGT
-1323 ARYAVIVDDFD
+1323 RHAVVVDDFD
-1334 QLTITPTEQNFT
+1334 QLTITPREQGFD

-1353 DILAPADL
+1353 DILAPAGL
-1361 GRRALIMTGDATP
+1361 GRRALIMAGDATP

-1386 VAEILRT
+1386 VTEILRT
-1393 GTRLVLMPSNRVSA
+1393 GTRLLLTPANRVNA
-1407 REHGLTLE
+1407 REHGVNLE
-1415 PDQFFTGPPGRAYL
+1415 PDQFFAGPPGRAYL
-1429 CTSRRLDLVQ
+1429 ATSRRLDLIQ
-1439 IADQSHAT
+1439 IASL

>member
-1 MIIRTTIRDPAA
+1 MIIRLTIRDPAA
-13 SAELDVEVTAEPETT
+13 STSADVEVTAEPETT
-28 IGSLLRALPTAVNG
+28 VGSLLRALPFPVKG
-42 RPCFVG
+42 RPCYVG
-48 TTKLDP
+48 SGKLDP
-54 EATVAGSPLVPGATI
+54 DATVADSPLVPGVTI
-69 SVGEPDRA
+69 SVGEPERVP
-77 QPWRPLAAAGA
+77 PWRPLAAAGA
-88 IRVFAGPDAG
+88 VRVFAGPDAG
-98 RVIWLSPGSHVI
+98 QVVWLSPGSHVI

-115 DIGLLRDQ
+115 DISLPRDHK
-123 RVSRRHARLDV
+123 VSRRHARLDV

-146 SRNGTLVD
+146 SRSGTLVD
-154 ELPVREPTV
+154 ELPVRGPVV
-163 LRPDGVLQVGD
+163 LRADGVLQVGD

-182 PSSRLRTTRAR
+182 PSARLRTTPSR
-193 DGRVDFDRAFSPA
+193 DGHIDFDRAFSPA
-206 PAVPGVRIA
+206 PAVPGARLT

-220 TPQRNIAVALLSSL
+220 TPPRNIAVALLSSL
-234 LPLPISIAMAILLK
+234 LPLPIAVAMAILLK
-248 SAYFLLFGILT
+248 SPYFLLFGILT

-267 WVEGRQRRKKERE
+267 WVEGQQRRKKERE
-280 FEERKRETLER
+280 FDQRKHETVERMRQ
-291 VRRHVVHEQWLRH
+291 HVVHEQWLRH
-304 LVAPDEVDLTFAATH
+304 VVAPDEVDLTFAATH

-342 DEPATIQFDGEPW
+342 DEPATIAFDGEPW
-355 PGFTEPVLRG
+355 PGFAEPALRG

-382 PPDPVDALLRWLLVQ
+382 PPEPVDALLRWLLIQ

-426 PHLCPDGPVPC
+426 PHLNVDAPVPC
-437 LVGNT
+437 LIGNT

-448 RIEELKNL
+448 RIEELKDL
-456 VTERLKARER
+456 VTERLKVRDR
-466 RHGSGFGEDVVVVL
+466 RFSEDVVVVL

-513 LNECRGVCELDGT
+513 LNECRGVCELDGA

-539 FVQPES
+539 SVQPES

-569 AESVIPSAVRLLD
+569 AESVIPASVRLLD
-582 VLGLGVP
+582 ALGLPVP
-589 DADRVLARWS
+589 AAEAVLARWGA
-599 SDPGPTTRVAI
+599 DPGPTTRVCI

-668 GSAFLPFED
+668 GSAFLPFEH

-706 SVRAEVRRREAVL
+706 SVRAEVRRREAIL
-719 ARYGGEIDAYWE
+719 ARYGGEIDAYWN

-842 QTGYLGNPPPT
+842 QTGYLGDPPPT
-853 GETPATARVLPW
+853 GSAPATARLAPW
-865 EALGLPRPEAP
+865 PALGLPRPSSAGAP
-876 SSPARGR
+876 RAGR
-883 TDQDLAIAAVLAAAA
+883 SDQDLAIAAVLAAAQE
-898 RLPSGPPFRPLL
+898 LPTEPPFRPLL
-910 PPLPAALPLASVSGS
+910 PPLPASLPLSEVEGAG
-925 DEGVPY
+925 GVPY
-931 GLVDDPANQ
+931 GLADDPANQ

-945 ALDLGGTERLMVAG
+945 ALDLRGNERLMVAG

-968 VRTLI
+968 CRTLI
-973 SSLAARCSPS
+973 SSLAARTSPAQ
-983 RVWVY
+983 VWLY
-988 VVENQPG
+988 VVEHRPG
-995 GLAAYASLPH
+995 GLVAYADLPH
-1005 CGAVAGGGEPDRI
+1005 CGAVAGAGEPDRI

-1024 LAAEVERRRLSPAR
+1024 LAGEVERRRLAQASP
-1038 GAGEPV
+1038 GEPAAPV
-1044 IVLVIDGWEYFED
+1044 IVFVIDGWECFED
-1057 RGSPDFFET
+1057 RGNPDFFET
-1066 PLLVT
+1066 PLLAT
-1071 VRGIVAGGPPV
+1071 LRSIVAGGPPV
-1082 GIHVVAVGGYDM
+1082 GVHTVAAGGHDM

-1103 SQRLFLPFPREE
+1103 SRRLFLPFAREE
-1115 TRRAYLAS
+1115 TRRSYLSS
-1123 GMVSPPLLPGRAI
+1123 GMVSPPVLPGRAI
-1136 EAATG
+1136 EAASG
-1141 LHVQICL
+1141 LHVQVCL
-1148 PPEHVTPVPGDR
+1148 PPERVPSPPGR
-1160 LPKPFPPLP
+1160 PRHGRELLSSVKTFPPLP
-1169 DSVPLREV
+1169 AHVPL
-1177 ADVDRSGDGTLDG
+1177 DRLPG
-1190 TADGIVSGIPI
+1190 AAVGI
-1201 GVGGPD
+1201 GGPD
-1207 VVPIALDL
+1207 VVPVELDPFDL
-1215 FETGPH
+1215 GPH

-1238 VVATGLLEAGVNV
+1238 VLATRLLRAGVHV
-1251 LAVAPPRSPLVRSLP
+1251 LAVAPPRSPLAHALP
-1266 GARTPTTTPPAD
+1266 GARTLA
-1278 ARTPAATSSTD
+1278 
-1289 ARTPTTT
+1289 
-1296 SPADVRILTGTSF
+1296 GTSF
-1309 TDAGLREAAAAFGD
+1309 TDADLREAAESFAGE
-1323 ARYAVIVDDFD
+1323 RYAVVVDDFD
-1334 QLTITPTEQNFT
+1334 QLTVTPREQGFD

-1353 DILAPADL
+1353 DILAPAEL
-1361 GRRALIMTGDATP
+1361 GRRALVLAGDATP
-1374 LLEGR
+1374 LLEGH
-1379 RRSLSAE
+1379 RRSLSGE
-1386 VAEILRT
+1386 VTEMLRS
-1393 GTRLVLMPSNRVSA
+1393 GTRCLLTPTNRVNA
-1407 REHGLTLE
+1407 REHGVNLE
-1415 PDQFFTGPPGRAYL
+1415 PDQFFAGPVGRGYL
-1429 CTSRRLDLVQ
+1429 GTSRKVELVQ
-1439 IADQSHAT
+1439 LAVL

>member
-1 MIIRTTIRDPAA
+1 MTIRDPAA
-13 SAELDVEVTAEPETT
+13 STAVDAEVTAEPETLV
-28 IGSLLRALPTAVNG
+28 GSLLRALPFPVRG
-42 RPCFVG
+42 RACYVG
-48 TTKLDP
+48 SDKLDP
-54 EATVAGSPLVPGATI
+54 ESRLADSPLVPGATI
-69 SVGEPDRA
+69 SVGEPERA

-98 RVIWLSPGSHVI
+98 RVVWLSPGSHVI

-115 DIGLLRDQ
+115 DIPLLRDQ
-123 RVSRRHARLDV
+123 KVSRRHARLDV

-146 SRNGTLVD
+146 SRNGTLVG
-154 ELPVREPTV
+154 ELGVQGPVP

-182 PSSRLRTTRAR
+182 PPSRLRTTRAR
-193 DGRVDFDRAFSPA
+193 DGHIDFDRAFSPA
-206 PAVPGVRIA
+206 PAVAGTRITM
-215 LPRNE
+215 PRNE
-220 TPQRNIAVALLSSL
+220 IPQRNIAVALISSL
-234 LPLPISIAMAILLK
+234 LPLPISVAMAVLLK
-248 SAYFLLFGILT
+248 SPYFLLFGILT
-259 PITFFATQ
+259 PITFFGTQ

-280 FEERKRETLER
+280 FDQRKRETLER
-291 VRRHVVHEQWLRH
+291 IRQHVVHEQWLRH
-304 LVAPDEVDLTFAATH
+304 VVAPDEVDLTFAATH

-342 DEPATIQFDGEPW
+342 NEPATITFDGEPW
-355 PGFTEPVLRG
+355 PEFTPPVLRG

-370 DLREIGV
+370 DLRQIGV

-426 PHLCPDGPVPC
+426 PHLNVDAPVPC

-448 RIEELKNL
+448 RIEELKDL
-456 VTERLKARER
+456 VTERLKAKER
-466 RHGSGFGEDVVVVL
+466 RVAFGEEVVVVL

-539 FVQPES
+539 AVQPES

-569 AESVIPSAVRLLD
+569 AESVIPDAVRLLD
-582 VLGLGVP
+582 TLGLGVP
-589 DADRVLARWS
+589 DAEAVLARWAA
-599 SDPGPTTRVAI
+599 DPGPTTRVCV
-610 GADGS
+610 GADGT

-668 GSAFLPFED
+668 GSAFLPFEH

-706 SVRAEVRRREAVL
+706 SVRAEVRRREAIL
-719 ARYGGEIDAYWE
+719 ARYGGEIDVYWN

-842 QTGYLGNPPPT
+842 QTGYLGDPPPT
-853 GETPATARVLPW
+853 GSAPATARLTPW
-865 EALGLPRPEAP
+865 PALGLPRPEA
-876 SSPARGR
+876 RGAPRASR
-883 TDQDLAIAAVLAAAA
+883 TDQDLAIAAVLEAAP
-898 RLPSGPPFRPLL
+898 RLSTEPPFRPLL
-910 PPLPAALPLASVSGS
+910 PPLPAALPLAALSGAALS
-925 DEGVPY
+925 GAGGVPFA
-931 GLVDDPANQ
+931 LLDDPAGQ

-945 ALDLGGTERLMVAG
+945 GLDLGGTERLMVAG

-968 VRTLI
+968 CRTLV
-973 SSLAARCSPS
+973 SSLAARCSPAQ
-983 RVWVY
+983 VWLY
-988 VVENQPG
+988 VVEHQPG
-995 GLAAYASLPH
+995 GLGAYASLPL
-1005 CGAVAGGGEPDRI
+1005 CGAVVGGGEPDRI
-1018 RRMVTW
+1018 RRLVTW
-1024 LAAEVERRRLSPAR
+1024 LAEEVERRRLSRLSPGGSSA
-1038 GAGEPV
+1038 PV

-1071 VRGIVAGGPPV
+1071 LRGIVAGGPPV
-1082 GIHVVAVGGYDM
+1082 GIHVVAVGGHDM

-1103 SQRLFLPFPREE
+1103 SRRLFLPFPREE
-1115 TRRAYLAS
+1115 TRRSYLTS
-1123 GMVSPPLLPGRAI
+1123 GMVSPPVLAGRAI
-1136 EAATG
+1136 EAASG
-1141 LHVQICL
+1141 LHAQICL
-1148 PPEHVTPVPGDR
+1148 PPETLPAPPAPARHSREPSPG
-1160 LPKPFPPLP
+1160 PKPFPPLP
-1169 DSVPLREV
+1169 ATVALRDLP
-1177 ADVDRSGDGTLDG
+1177 AP
-1190 TADGIVSGIPI
+1190 AI
-1201 GVGGPD
+1201 GLGGPD
-1207 VVPIALDL
+1207 VTPVDLDL
-1215 FETGPH
+1215 FDLGPH

-1228 PGSGRSNAAL
+1228 SGSGRSNAAL
-1238 VVATGLLEAGVNV
+1238 VMATVLLRAGVRV
-1251 LAVAPPRSPLVRSLP
+1251 LAVGPPRSPLVRSLP
-1266 GARTPTTTPPAD
+1266 EARAL
-1278 ARTPAATSSTD
+1278 A
-1289 ARTPTTT
+1289 
-1296 SPADVRILTGTSF
+1296 GTAF
-1309 TDAGLREAAAAFGD
+1309 TDAALREAVEAFEGE
-1323 ARYAVIVDDFD
+1323 RYAVVVDDFD
-1334 QLTITPTEQNFT
+1334 QVTVTPREQGFD
-1346 TLPTLLQ
+1346 TLPTLVQ
-1353 DILAPADL
+1353 DILAPSEL
-1361 GRRALIMTGDATP
+1361 GRRALVLCGDATP
-1374 LLEGR
+1374 LLEGHR
-1379 RRSLSAE
+1379 RALAGEVSEVVRSG
-1386 VAEILRT
+1386 VRF
-1393 GTRLVLMPSNRVSA
+1393 VLTPTSRVHA
-1407 REHGLTLE
+1407 REHGVNLE
-1415 PDQFFTGPPGRAYL
+1415 PDQFFGGPVGRGYMGVG
-1429 CTSRRLDLVQ
+1429 RRLELVQ
-1439 IADQSHAT
+1439 FAGV

>member
-1 MIIRTTIRDPAA
+1 MTVRDPAA
-13 SAELDVEVTAEPETT
+13 SSAADVEVTAEPETP
-28 IGSLLRALPTAVNG
+28 IGSLLRALPFPVKG

-48 TTKLDP
+48 SGKLDP
-54 EATVAGSPLVPGATI
+54 RTTLADSPLVPGATI
-69 SVGEPDRA
+69 SVGEPERA
-77 QPWRPLAAAGA
+77 EPWRPLAAAGA

-98 RVIWLSPGSHVI
+98 RVVWLSPGSHVI

-115 DIGLLRDQ
+115 DIALPRDAK
-123 RVSRRHARLDV
+123 VSRRHARLDV

-154 ELPVREPTV
+154 ELVVRGPAT

-182 PSSRLRTTRAR
+182 PPSRLRTTRAG
-193 DGRVDFDRAFSPA
+193 DGYVDFDRAFSPA
-206 PAVPGVRIA
+206 PAVPGARLA

-220 TPQRNIAVALLSSL
+220 VPQRNIAVALLSSL

-267 WVEGRQRRKKERE
+267 WVEGRQRTKKQRE
-280 FEERKRETLER
+280 FDVRKQETVERM
-291 VRRHVVHEQWLRH
+291 RRHVVHEQWLRH
-304 LVAPDEVDLTFAATH
+304 VVAPDEVDLTFAATH

-342 DEPATIQFDGEPW
+342 DEPATIAFDGERW
-355 PGFTEPVLRG
+355 PDFAEPVLRG

-382 PPDPVDALLRWLLVQ
+382 PPEPVDALLRWLLVQ

-412 TASGGEHLA
+412 TASGGGHLA

-426 PHLCPDGPVPC
+426 PHLNVDAPVPC

-456 VTERLKARER
+456 VTERRKARER
-466 RHGSGFGEDVVVVL
+466 HASTGFGEEIVVVL

-513 LNECRGVCELDGT
+513 LNECRGVCELDGA
-526 GMLLTRGRQGLPV
+526 GLLLTRGRQGLPV
-539 FVQPES
+539 SVQPES

-569 AESVIPSAVRLLD
+569 AESVIPDSVRLLN
-582 VLGLGVP
+582 VLDLTEP
-589 DADRVLARWS
+589 SDEAVLARWS
-599 SDPGPTTRVAI
+599 ADPGPTTRVCV

-668 GSAFLPFED
+668 GSAFLPFEH

-719 ARYGGEIDAYWE
+719 ARYGGEIDVYWE

-828 IMRVGGEQRTPQLF
+828 IMRVGAEQRTPQLF
-842 QTGYLGNPPPT
+842 QTGYLGDPPPT
-853 GETPATARVLPW
+853 GAAPASARLLPW
-865 EALGLPRPEAP
+865 PALGLPRPEARDTP
-876 SSPARGR
+876 RAGR
-883 TDQDLAIAAVLAAAA
+883 TDQDLAIAAAIAASG
-898 RLPSGPPFRPLL
+898 RLSTEPPFRPLL
-910 PPLPAALPLASVSGS
+910 PPLPAALPLAGL
-925 DEGVPY
+925 EGAGGVPF
-931 GLVDDPANQ
+931 GLMDDPAGQ

-945 ALDLGGTERLMVAG
+945 GLDLAGTERLMVAG

-968 VRTLI
+968 CRTLI

-983 RVWVY
+983 QVWLY

-995 GLAAYASLPH
+995 GLAAYADLPH

-1018 RRMVTW
+1018 RRIVTW
-1024 LAAEVERRRLSPAR
+1024 LAGEVERRRLARLSPGGPDA
-1038 GAGEPV
+1038 PV
-1044 IVLVIDGWEYFED
+1044 VVFVIDGWEYFED
-1057 RGSPDFFET
+1057 RGNPDFFET

-1071 VRGIVAGGPPV
+1071 LRGIVAGGPPV
-1082 GIHVVAVGGYDM
+1082 GVHTVAVGGHDM

-1103 SQRLFLPFPREE
+1103 SRRLFLPFPREE
-1115 TRRAYLAS
+1115 TRRSYLSS
-1123 GMVSPPLLPGRAI
+1123 GMVSPPVLPGRAI
-1136 EAATG
+1136 EAAGG
-1141 LHVQICL
+1141 LHVQLCL
-1148 PPEHVTPVPGDR
+1148 PPDHVPPPPAPAR
-1160 LPKPFPPLP
+1160 HSREPARHAKPFPPLP
-1169 DSVPLREV
+1169 IRVPFTGP
-1177 ADVDRSGDGTLDG
+1177 A
-1190 TADGIVSGIPI
+1190 I

-1207 VVPIALDL
+1207 VTPVELDL
-1215 FETGPH
+1215 FDLGPH

-1228 PGSGRSNAAL
+1228 SGSGRSNAAL
-1238 VVATGLLEAGVNV
+1238 VMATALLRAGASV
-1251 LAVAPPRSPLVRSLP
+1251 LAIAPPRSPLVRSLP
-1266 GARTPTTTPPAD
+1266 GARTLAGTT
-1278 ARTPAATSSTD
+1278 
-1289 ARTPTTT
+1289 
-1296 SPADVRILTGTSF
+1296 F
-1309 TDAGLREAAAAFGD
+1309 TDADLREAATAFGD
-1323 ARYAVIVDDFD
+1323 GQYAVVMDDFD
-1334 QLTITPTEQNFT
+1334 QLTITPGEQGFD

-1353 DILAPADL
+1353 DILAPSEL
-1361 GRRALIMTGDATP
+1361 GRRALIMCGDATP
-1374 LLEGR
+1374 LLEGH
-1379 RRSLSAE
+1379 RRSLSGE
-1386 VAEILRT
+1386 VTEVLRS
-1393 GTRLVLMPSNRVSA
+1393 GTRFLLTPTGRVQA
-1407 REHGLTLE
+1407 REHGLHLE
-1415 PDQFFTGPPGRAYL
+1415 PDQFFGGPPGRAYMG
-1429 CTSRRLDLVQ
+1429 TSRRLDLVQ
-1439 IADQSHAT
+1439 FAVL